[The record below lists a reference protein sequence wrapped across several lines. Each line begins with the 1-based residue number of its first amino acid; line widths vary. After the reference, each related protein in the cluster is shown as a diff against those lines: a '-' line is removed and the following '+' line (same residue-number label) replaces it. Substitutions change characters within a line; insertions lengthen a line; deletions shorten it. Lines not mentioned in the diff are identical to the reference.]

1 MFLKDV
7 IGESISALK
16 RFPHTSDEET
26 RMKMMQLHLQSNQ
39 RFFLNGESNIKRTV
53 NELKLQLEQQKE
65 KNEQNETIINGLKA
79 EINELKRDVPKL
91 YAEKNTLQH
100 QCKNEKKDTDQ
111 RFKNITAQLENNDT
125 QWKNISTQLSQLN
138 TRTNTEINTVHSTID
153 SVKQAQAVL
162 ASGLK
167 QTGDSVDNVK
177 SEMMSHFEEATSK
190 LSEGQSKLGQD
201 IQNMFV
207 NQQAYFQNMFA
218 QMNIEKNTNKKEKNK
233 KQLSHKWEV

>member
-7 IGESISALK
+7 IGETISTFK

-26 RMKMMQLHLQSNQ
+26 RMKMMQLQLQSNQ
-39 RFFLNGESNIKRTV
+39 RFFLNVESNNKRTV
-53 NELKLQLEQQKE
+53 NEMKLQIEQQKE
-65 KNEQNETIINGLKA
+65 KYETDINGLKA
-79 EINELKRDVPKL
+79 EINELKRDLPKL
-91 YAEKNTLQH
+91 CAKQNTLQH
-100 QCKNEKKDTDQ
+100 QCKNEKKDNEQ
-111 RFKNITAQLENNDT
+111 RLKNISAQLENNDT
-125 QWKNISTQLSQLN
+125 QLKKISTQLSQLN
-138 TRTNTEINTVHSTID
+138 THTDTEINTVHSTIE

-177 SEMMSHFEEATSK
+177 SEMMSHFKEATSK

>member
-1 MFLKDV
+1 M
-7 IGESISALK
+7 
-16 RFPHTSDEET
+16 
-26 RMKMMQLHLQSNQ
+26 QSNQ
-39 RFFLNGESNIKRTV
+39 RFFVNGESSIKRTV

-65 KNEQNETIINGLKA
+65 KNQQNETIINGLKT
-79 EINELKRDVPKL
+79 EINELKREHPKLYAEKNETLINGLKNEIHELKRDVPKL

-111 RFKNITAQLENNDT
+111 RIKNISAQLENTDT
-125 QWKNISTQLSQLN
+125 QLKNISTQLSQLN

-162 ASGLK
+162 ASDLK

-201 IQNMFV
+201 IQNLFV
-207 NQQAYFQNMFA
+207 NQQAYLQNMFA
-218 QMNIEKNTNKKEKNK
+218 QMNIEKNTNKKEKKK
-233 KQLSHKWEV
+233 KQLPHKWEV